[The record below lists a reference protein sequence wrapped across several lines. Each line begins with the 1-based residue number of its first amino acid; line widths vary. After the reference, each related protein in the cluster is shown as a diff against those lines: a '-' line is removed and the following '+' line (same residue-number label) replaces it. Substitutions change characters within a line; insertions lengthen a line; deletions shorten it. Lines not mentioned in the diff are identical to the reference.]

1 MFASAD
7 VLLRLHE
14 FASGEAEG
22 ASDLELLR
30 PGQVV
35 LGLLNPLGNPQAVR
49 SLAERGVTAFAL
61 ELMPR
66 ISRTQSMDALSSM
79 ATVAGYKAVLLGAEA
94 LNKLFPMMITAA
106 GTITPA
112 RVLVIGAGVAGLHAI
127 ATARRLGA
135 VVQAWDVRPAVKEQV
150 ESLGARFLEFDLDT
164 TQAEGTGGYARTMD
178 KEFYDRQ
185 REQMADVLRQSDV
198 VITTAAVPGSKA
210 PALIS
215 EQMVLAMKPGSVIV
229 DLAAEG
235 GGNCEVTQPGKRV
248 AVGGVTVIGPLN
260 LASTVPYDASQM
272 LARSFVAFLQE
283 LTKGGQLNLEAE
295 DPILAET
302 RITHRGKVVN
312 ATLRQLLEL
321 PAATP
326 GPTQ

>member
-135 VVQAWDVRPAVKEQV
+135 VVQAWDVRPAQV
-150 ESLGARFLEFDLDT
+150 R
-164 TQAEGTGGYARTMD
+164 
-178 KEFYDRQ
+178 
-185 REQMADVLRQSDV
+185 LRR
-198 VITTAAVPGSKA
+198 
-210 PALIS
+210 
-215 EQMVLAMKPGSVIV
+215 LA
-229 DLAAEG
+229 
-235 GGNCEVTQPGKRV
+235 
-248 AVGGVTVIGPLN
+248 
-260 LASTVPYDASQM
+260 
-272 LARSFVAFLQE
+272 VAF
-283 LTKGGQLNLEAE
+283 
-295 DPILAET
+295 
-302 RITHRGKVVN
+302 
-312 ATLRQLLEL
+312 
-321 PAATP
+321 
-326 GPTQ
+326 